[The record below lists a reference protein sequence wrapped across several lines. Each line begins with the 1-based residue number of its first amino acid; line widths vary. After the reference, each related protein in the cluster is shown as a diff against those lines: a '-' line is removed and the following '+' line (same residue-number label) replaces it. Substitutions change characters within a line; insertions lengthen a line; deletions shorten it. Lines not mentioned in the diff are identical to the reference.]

1 MAPPFWKTIW
11 YYLVGLTSHV
21 SCAPATPLLGI
32 YIAWK
37 DSCHTHQDLC
47 PGRMVT
53 ATQIGDMELPYCHL
67 PWMRIQNHCIT
78 GGETEAW
85 RGERGCPEHHVGSG
99 VSGSG
104 LVWQG
109 KGEKKKERRR
119 GEGRREEGRGK
130 KKGRIKELSWSHT
143 WQTGGQGQRGPQ

>member
-1 MAPPFWKTIW
+1 MVLFSWVDIPC
-11 YYLVGLTSHV
+11 L
-21 SCAPATPLLGI
+21 
-32 YIAWK
+32 
-37 DSCHTHQDLC
+37 LC
-47 PGRMVT
+47 PSNST
-53 ATQIGDMELPYCHL
+53 AGYLYSLERLLPHTPGPGSRKNGHSHPYRRHGALPHCLL

-109 KGEKKKERRR
+109 KGEKKKEGRK

-143 WQTGGQGQRGPQ
+143 WQTRGQGQRGPQ